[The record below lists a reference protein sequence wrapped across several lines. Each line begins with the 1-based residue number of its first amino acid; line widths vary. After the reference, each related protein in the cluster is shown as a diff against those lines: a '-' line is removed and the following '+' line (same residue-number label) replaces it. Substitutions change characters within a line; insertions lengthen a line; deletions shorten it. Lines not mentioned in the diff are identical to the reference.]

1 MRPAAIDKANN
12 SQPIVSVQDL
22 CHRYTKDWALSNVN
36 FTIDK
41 SGIVGLLGSNGAG
54 KSTCMNI
61 MCGVLYATRGDVRV
75 KGVSIREQPLAAKRQ
90 IGFLPQQAPLHTE
103 LTVREYL
110 RHCAELRDLP
120 VVGIE
125 DAVHHAMEMCGVDHF
140 ERRLIGALSGGYRQ
154 RVGLAQAILHRP
166 SLVVLDEPTNG
177 LDPNQILA
185 VRELIRRI
193 AEDCTVLLST
203 HILSEVEAV
212 CDDIK
217 MIENGEI
224 VFEGSIDEFANV
236 VAPHSLVA
244 VFGHPPSESSLLA
257 VPGVEAVDFINT
269 HKIRLGFDGGKEA
282 AETIVASSVAQ
293 GWRLQELNF
302 ERHTLEEM
310 FARLSCH
317 DRAALDP
324 TNTVC

>member
-1 MRPAAIDKANN
+1 MRPTATEETEDQ
-12 SQPIVSVQDL
+12 QPIVSVQDL
-22 CHRYTKDWALSNVN
+22 WHRYTKDWAVRDVN
-36 FTIDK
+36 FTIEK

-90 IGFLPQQAPLHTE
+90 IGFLPQQAPLHAE

-110 RHCAELRDLP
+110 RHCAELRSLP
-120 VVGIE
+120 VADID
-125 DAVHHAMEMCGVDHF
+125 DAVQHTMAKCGVAHF

-154 RVGLAQAILHRP
+154 RVGLAQSILHRP
-166 SLVVLDEPTNG
+166 ALVVLDEPTNG

-185 VRELIRRI
+185 VRELIRGI

-203 HILSEVEAV
+203 HILSEVEAI

-224 VFEGSIDEFANV
+224 VFEGTIDEFANV

-244 VFGHPPSESSLLA
+244 VFGNLPSESALLE
-257 VPGVEAVDFINT
+257 VPGVETVGVINA
-269 HKIRLGFDGGKEA
+269 HKVRLGFSGGNET
-282 AETIVASSVAQ
+282 AEKIVASSVAR

-302 ERHTLEEM
+302 ERHTLEEV
-310 FARLSCH
+310 FARLSRQ
-317 DRAALDP
+317 DKAA
-324 TNTVC
+324 